1 MYIDFYK
8 YQATGN
14 DFVMIDNRIEND
26 VFKNEKIIQSLCD
39 RRFGVGGDGLILV
52 SEDPETDFKMR
63 YFNAD
68 GKEASMCGNGGRSAV
83 AFAYKLNMIS
93 SDHVQFTAVDGLH
106 EAIRS
111 NNIIKLKMIDVVD
124 IVKNGDN
131 YFIQTGSPHHVE
143 FQTDI
148 DEIDVYK
155 LGRDIRNSKL
165 YQPDGTNVNFVE
177 FKDGI
182 INIRTFER
190 GVENETLSCG
200 TGSVAATIAVSL
212 KYGGSGNSYDLHA
225 PGGKL
230 KVSFERSSDGNFRNV
245 WLEGPAT
252 FVFSGKFKI

>member
-177 FKDGI
+177 AMGDGSFSV
-182 INIRTFER
+182 RTYER

-200 TGSVAATIAVSL
+200 TGVTAVAIALFETGKTSLSKVTIKTL
-212 KYGGSGNSYDLHA
+212 GGL
-225 PGGKL
+225 L
-230 KVSFERSSDGNFRNV
+230 KVRFTKTDAGYINV
-245 WLEGPAT
+245 FLEGPAT
-252 FVFSGKFKI
+252 FVYKGDWI

>member
-26 VFKNEKIIQSLCD
+26 VFKDEKIIQSLCD

-165 YQPDGTNVNFVE
+165 YQPDGTNVNFLE

-212 KYGGSGNSYDLHA
+212 KYGGSGKSYDLHA